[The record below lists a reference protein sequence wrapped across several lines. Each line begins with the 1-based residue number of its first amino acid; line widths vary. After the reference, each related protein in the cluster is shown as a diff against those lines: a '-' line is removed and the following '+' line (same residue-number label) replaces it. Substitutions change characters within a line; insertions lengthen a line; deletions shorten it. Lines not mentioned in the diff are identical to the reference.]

1 MPALLNR
8 AYRAST
14 GTPSPQPSPA
24 AFTRAAC
31 PLLVQP
37 KEFSCPHP

>member
-1 MPALLNR
+1 MPALLNQ

-24 AFTRAAC
+24 AFTWAAG

-37 KEFSCPHP
+37 KEFSCLHP